1 MGKILATGVAAV
13 ALAAAGSANA
23 TFVLS
28 NDNGGDGYLGVP
40 DPGYDFLLV
49 GADNGVGPNT
59 TTYTNTA
66 TVAETLDIKWSYTT
80 YDCCGSYWDPAGY
93 ILNGVETQLA
103 GMPSP
108 YTDVGATYTGSFLLT
123 LAPGDTY
130 GAYVYSLDSFEGPS
144 TIEFGT
150 AVPESSTW
158 AMMIVGFG
166 LVGGLGLRRC
176 NRPSVALEAV

>member
-59 TTYTNTA
+59 TTYTTPRQWPRHWISSGPILHTTA
-66 TVAETLDIKWSYTT
+66 AALI
-80 YDCCGSYWDPAGY
+80 G
-93 ILNGVETQLA
+93 IL
-103 GMPSP
+103 P
-108 YTDVGATYTGSFLLT
+108 
-123 LAPGDTY
+123 DT
-130 GAYVYSLDSFEGPS
+130 S
-144 TIEFGT
+144 
-150 AVPESSTW
+150 
-158 AMMIVGFG
+158 
-166 LVGGLGLRRC
+166 
-176 NRPSVALEAV
+176 